1 MSCIGGD
8 LSDNGVSVNAVTNA
22 GITDPIGSTTGYP
35 IICSFVVGSAQKFI
49 SLGKSSSIYYGYST
63 QAFLNMGSLA
73 SGTVQLDSRR
83 ANRLPTL
90 IDLYEFDNVDLL
102 YFSVGAS
109 VNAGFKTLRLTQASN
124 ASNVEN
130 MARTD
135 ASGVPPSNPW
145 TWTSVVEGVMK
156 DSSGGNVNV
165 ELRAD

>member
-35 IICSFVVGSAQKFI
+35 IICSFVVSSEIKSVAV
-49 SLGKSSSIYYGYST
+49 GKGFDTYYGYST
-63 QAFLNMGSLA
+63 QAVLDMGSFV

-90 IDLYEFDNVDLL
+90 ANVYEYDTGDTFN
-102 YFSVGAS
+102 FGVGTS
-109 VNAGFKTLRLTQASN
+109 VNTGFKTVRITQASN

-130 MARTD
+130 YVKSSA
-135 ASGVPPSNPW
+135 ASFSGNIWVWS
-145 TWTSVVEGVMK
+145 SVVEGVMK